1 MIQLD
6 FGFGALEAEFWRLVF
21 VMTRIG
27 AAMLAAPLFG
37 TGNVPP
43 QLRVIMAGALA
54 VLVCAWTPVTAPP
67 ALLSVNGI
75 LMVMGEVLVGV
86 SLGFVLQIA
95 FAAPIIA
102 AEVIGGAMGM
112 SMATSVDPNSG
123 TNSPALGQY
132 FTVVLTVIFL
142 ALGGHMQWFAL
153 VIESYNVFP
162 PGQTWLGAEKLAEIA
177 GFASGMFL
185 TAVAIALPVTLV
197 LLVVQVV
204 TGVLSRSA
212 PALNLF
218 ALGLPAGVIAG
229 IAALIVSA
237 PLLTDQLTD
246 LSANALTDARSV
258 LIR

>member
-1 MIQLD
+1 VIQLN
-6 FGFGALEAEFWRLVF
+6 FGFGPVEAEFWRWIF

-37 TGNVPP
+37 AGSVPP
-43 QLRVIMAGALA
+43 QLRVIMAGAIA
-54 VLVCAWTPVTAPP
+54 VLVCAWMPLTTPP
-67 ALLSVNGI
+67 ALFSAMGL
-75 LMVMGEVLVGV
+75 LMVAGEILVGL
-86 SLGFVLQIA
+86 SLGFVLQLS

-123 TNSPALGQY
+123 TASPALGQY

-142 ALGGHMQWFAL
+142 ALGGHLQWIGL
-153 VIESYNVFP
+153 LIESYRVFP
-162 PGQTWLGAEKLAEIA
+162 PGETWLGAEKLAGIA
-177 GFASGMFL
+177 GFATTMFL